1 MIPAQSDMKTSLSE
15 IDQKILSA
23 LLENGRMSFVEI
35 GRRVSLSAP
44 AVKRRMERLERDGT
58 IRGYTAVV
66 DREALGWRT
75 EAFLEVYAE
84 GDTSL
89 EGLRRSLAEHPEVV
103 GAYTVAGDA
112 EALVHV
118 RTADMPHLEQVI
130 ERIHTQPN
138 VVRTRTQIV
147 LTKLAERS

>member
-1 MIPAQSDMKTSLSE
+1 MNPAQYDKKTPLNDL
-15 IDQKILSA
+15 DQRILSL
-23 LLENGRMSFVEI
+23 LLENARMSLVEI
-35 GRRVSLSAP
+35 GRRVSLSPP
-44 AVKRRMERLERDGT
+44 AVKRRIERLEREGT
-58 IRGYTAVV
+58 IRGYTAIV
-66 DREALGWRT
+66 DQASLGWRT

-89 EGLRRSLAEHPEVV
+89 EALRKSLAEHPEVV

-118 RTADMPHLEQVI
+118 RAADMPHLEQVI

-138 VVRTRTQIV
+138 VVRTRTQFV
-147 LTKLAERS
+147 LTKLAERR